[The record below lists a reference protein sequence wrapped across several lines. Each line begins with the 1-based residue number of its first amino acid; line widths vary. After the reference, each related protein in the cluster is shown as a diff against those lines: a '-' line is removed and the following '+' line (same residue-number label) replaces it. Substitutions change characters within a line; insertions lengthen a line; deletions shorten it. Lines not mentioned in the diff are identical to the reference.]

1 MTIPPGPIYVVQRL
15 PAFALSSALAYA
27 ALDVLQRTQ
36 KINLPTWLVVLLV
49 AIARPVGFY
58 VQQAYQNLSDAK
70 TAGAHGAVLPSEV
83 AGTSISIMK
92 QIIDNVKS
100 GTGYPC
106 M

>member
-1 MTIPPGPIYVVQRL
+1 
-15 PAFALSSALAYA
+15 
-27 ALDVLQRTQ
+27 
-36 KINLPTWLVVLLV
+36 
-49 AIARPVGFY
+49 VGFY